1 MSDWSAESDLFAAG
15 RFAFG
20 PSTGAFFSLL
30 LVCSNQDYC
39 VLRFLAFAILEPRDP
54 V

>member
-20 PSTGAFFSLL
+20 PATGRADAARAAGDED
-30 LVCSNQDYC
+30 VG
-39 VLRFLAFAILEPRDP
+39 R
-54 V
+54 